1 MEVVLL
7 STKKVLFFPSDVDN
21 TLEAVLR
28 STLASN
34 TYAKKN
40 KKG

>member
-1 MEVVLL
+1 MEAVLM
-7 STKKVLFFPSDVDN
+7 STDKRRHFLKSVDN

-28 STLASN
+28 SSLASN

-40 KKG
+40 EKG

>member
-1 MEVVLL
+1 MESVLM
-7 STKKVLFFPSDVDN
+7 STNKRQYFLESVDN

-28 STLASN
+28 SSLASN

-40 KKG
+40 